1 MRYFARIRE
10 ITGLAEETLELPPDA
25 DTAALYTLL
34 TTRYADLEGMRGHLR
49 VARNLEFV
57 DWDTALVDGDEIA
70 FIPPVSGGDGSRFI
84 VTTDPLSLDAVI
96 ALVRRPQAGA
106 IATFCGVVRDHTGDR
121 DVVRLEYDAYVP
133 MARAKLREVAEQAAS
148 RWPVRVAVHHRHGS
162 LDVGELAVVIAV
174 SSPHRAEAFEA
185 CRFVIEQLKRDVPI
199 WKKEI
204 SADGSEWIGRGS

>member
-10 ITGLAEETLELPPDA
+10 ITGVASEDLDLPPGADA
-25 DTAALYTLL
+25 AALYTLL
-34 TTRYADLEGMRGHLR
+34 STRYADLEGMRAHLR
-49 VARNLEFV
+49 VARNLDFV
-57 DWDTALVDGDEIA
+57 DWDTALQDGDEIA

-84 VTTDPLSLDAVI
+84 VTTEPLSLDRVLS
-96 ALVRRPQAGA
+96 LVRRPEAGA

-133 MARAKLREVAEQAAS
+133 MARAKLREVAQRAESQ
-148 RWPVRVAVHHRHGS
+148 WPVRVAVHHRHGA

-185 CRFVIEQLKRDVPI
+185 CRFVIEQLKLEVPI